1 MNTNTETAAMISCY
15 DDKKAYDMYC
25 KKLLSNKQIL
35 AYVMKGCIPEYAD
48 IPLEDIPS
56 YIEMS
61 SIKNTAE
68 YEHIDDK
75 QIEVTDEAIPGAQIK
90 YDIQFEA
97 VIPSKQM
104 TPDKNT
110 SSENRLRLIINL
122 ESQAED
128 NPGYP
133 LIKRAL
139 YYCSRLMARQKHPR
153 DGFQHSDYGKIKKVC
168 SIWICIGHSN
178 QKNDVINTYKIQE
191 TCETKIWH
199 AAKEDYDL
207 ITAVMV
213 YPKKEGVR
221 KAQDIPNAV
230 EQEDENKQRLLEL
243 LKILFIKNLAVV
255 DKKEQLQ
262 KTYGILMEKEIDKE
276 VMTMCN
282 FSDFIEQR
290 GIEKGLEQG
299 LEQGLEKGL
308 EKGLRKGLLQ
318 GKAEGKREGMAEGKV
333 EATLLHVRKLMQK
346 IDVSAV
352 DAMNMLDV
360 EEDIRPTILHFL
372 HLS

>member
-56 YIEMS
+56 YNIEMS
-61 SIKNTAE
+61 SINTADCE
-68 YEHIDDK
+68 YIDD
-75 QIEVTDEAIPGAQIK
+75 QQVEVTDEAIPGAQIK

-97 VIPSKQM
+97 TIPMKQKKAEKS
-104 TPDKNT
+104 TPADKKV
-110 SSENRLRLIINL
+110 RMIINL
-122 ESQAED
+122 ESQAKD
-128 NPGYP
+128 DPGYP

-168 SIWICIGHSN
+168 SIWICIGHNN

-199 AAKEDYDL
+199 AEREDYDL
-207 ITAVMV
+207 LTAVMV
-213 YPKKEGVR
+213 YPKKEGIR

-243 LKILFIKNLAVV
+243 LKILFIKNLVIE
-255 DKKEQLQ
+255 DKMEQLQ

-290 GIEKGLEQG
+290 GKE
-299 LEQGLEKGL
+299 
-308 EKGLRKGLLQ
+308 
-318 GKAEGKREGMAEGKV
+318 EGKV
-333 EATLLHVRKLMQK
+333 EATLLHVKKLMQK

-352 DAMNMLDV
+352 DAMNILDV
-360 EEDIRPTILHFL
+360 EEDIRPTVLQSL